1 MCTSPSKSKGRGDI
15 MKSITIGV
23 NYLTRWF
30 IIPRNRFFNI
40 YLHRFSGS
48 DDDRALHDHP
58 WHSFSIRL
66 RGELKEVYQPKG
78 GPYWAI
84 RTRTPPRFCFRRA
97 TFAHRLILVG
107 KKPAW
112 TLFITGPRIREW
124 GFLCPKGWQH
134 WSSMTTREGEQVGGC
149 E

>member
-1 MCTSPSKSKGRGDI
+1 MF
-15 MKSITIGV
+15 KSITIGT

-48 DDDRALHDHP
+48 DDSRALHDHP

-66 RGELKEVYQPKG
+66 KGSAREIYHRRDPDPLWGEDE
-78 GPYWAI
+78 
-84 RTRTPPRFCFRRA
+84 RTPPRFCFRPA
-97 TFAHRLILVG
+97 TFTHRLELTSAA
-107 KKPAW
+107 PMW
-112 TLFITGPRIREW
+112 TIFITGPRIREW
-124 GFLCPKGWQH
+124 GFRCPKGWQH
-134 WSSMTTREGEQVGGC
+134 WSTMTNAKGENVGGC